1 MKKANI
7 LNETQDLASNEL
19 IKVTSLLYFK
29 EALMSQEFE
38 TCKELLAIARKAG
51 AVQGDIDGVVSQFL
65 DGYRAAGSSGASQ
78 SNNRL
83 RVLKEG
89 S

>member
-1 MKKANI
+1 MKKTGI
-7 LNETQDLASNEL
+7 LKETQELASNEL
-19 IKVTSLLYFK
+19 IKATSLLYFK

-51 AVQGDIDGVVSQFL
+51 ALQSDIDQVVAQFL
-65 DGYRAAGSSGASQ
+65 DGYAAAGSSGASQ

-83 RVLKEG
+83 RVLKEE